1 MSGVLC
7 RDRYSKRPH
16 RRTQDAGS
24 EGRRVGRIDSWLAA
38 CSARVWEAPTSK
50 VSTTLLGATVA
61 VAADPLFNGYRQQ
74 WPAFVS
80 TLQNDSRWKPRLRP
94 RLVDVPGE
102 TLGSLRRIGSS
113 HGSCRR
119 HLAPSPSIRKSRAHR
134 ANRRTRLRTREQSVV
149 GARRPEPL
157 TAKGLQN
164 YGAMADT
171 AVGAVWGSPAE
182 RMRRQSSAD
191 TAAVAWVTMRG

>member
-74 WPAFVS
+74 WPAFVC

-134 ANRRTRLRTREQSVV
+134 ANRRTRLRTPQPTCWPNRL
-149 GARRPEPL
+149 ARTLLRTGMPFPTL
-157 TAKGLQN
+157 LQPRRN
-164 YGAMADT
+164 WRSGR
-171 AVGAVWGSPAE
+171 GS
-182 RMRRQSSAD
+182 RQ
-191 TAAVAWVTMRG
+191 R